1 MKIKK
6 AAPRT
11 EDSGLRGAASKG
23 MVASFFQTQPC
34 LLPSS
39 AAPPHSSPRPP
50 LAGLRCPHRPKR
62 EKAGRERECGAQLVR
77 PVSLPPAPGVRLP
90 GLAQIGAGDPGEAPW
105 FFLEYPARSETWGEG
120 SNRAQGC
127 PPPNPLFFL
136 LPEALG
142 RKPGCICWE
151 TCRDWEPVCAPQA
164 CKAERAAFGKGK
176 QKSGSVESLSRGTGK
191 QGRVGAG
198 GGGKQSR
205 CCE

>member
-127 PPPNPLFFL
+127 PPPKPAL
-136 LPEALG
+136 LSPSRGFGEEAWLHLLGDLPGLGTRLRTSGLQG
-142 RKPGCICWE
+142 RKSRLW
-151 TCRDWEPVCAPQA
+151 
-164 CKAERAAFGKGK
+164 KGK
-176 QKSGSVESLSRGTGK
+176 TEEWECREPEPRDRETRK
-191 QGRVGAG
+191 G
-198 GGGKQSR
+198 GGRRWWEAK
-205 CCE
+205 